1 MVATLV
7 RLRWRLTLNALSRN
21 IWALIGTV
29 IATLYGLGAL
39 GLALSGAIAL
49 GQAPVDVIA
58 QVLAAVAALT
68 VLAWTLLPLL
78 FTGVDSTLDPRAMA
92 AWIAPSRSLSRAL
105 AVAAACGIP
114 GILTALAA
122 LLPALV
128 WAIAG
133 QMGAALLAL
142 VLAPALLATCVLL
155 SRVIVIGAGVSQS
168 RRGRELAGLIGMLA
182 VFAVAW
188 LPSLLSNMSV
198 GNPDG
203 LLAALRTGAVGVGL
217 TPVGWA
223 AAAPGY
229 LAQGQV
235 LPAVALA
242 LGALI
247 VPLALL
253 PAWERVTRRVM
264 TGPARASARARSYE
278 SAGQRSTGAV
288 RALAWHARLARFM
301 PSAAAAVAARC
312 LRYWRSDPRY
322 VAQAVALVFV
332 PAILTVAFLGSRQA
346 ALSGGGTTIS
356 FGRVLSWGE
365 APPAVLAGAVF
376 LALMCGWGLHND
388 LAFDSTALWQ
398 HVSAGLSGRNDRL
411 GRVVAAAVWQVPLLV
426 VVACLG
432 GGASGRWDILPA
444 VLGLSVAVMGCG
456 YAWSSVTSV
465 LVLYEMNAPGE
476 SLMKSRTSGTAFIAA
491 LVQIVGFV
499 IIGFMTAPVVAG
511 FAVTAV
517 SGMWAWGWLVLAG
530 GLLWAAG
537 ATWGGIVLGG
547 RYLDE
552 RGPRVLTTI
561 RSWPGH
567 EDVR

>member
-78 FTGVDSTLDPRAMA
+78 FTGVDSTLDPRTMA

-105 AVAAACGIP
+105 AVAAACGIT
-114 GILTALAA
+114 GVLTALGT

-133 QMGAALLAL
+133 QAGAALLSL

-155 SRVIVIGAGVSQS
+155 SRVIVIGVGVSQS
-168 RRGRELAGLIGMLA
+168 RRGRELAGLIGMLL

-198 GNPDG
+198 GDPDG
-203 LLAALRTGAVGVGL
+203 LLAALSTGAVGAGL
-217 TPVGWA
+217 SPFGWA

-229 LAQGQV
+229 LAQGHV

-247 VPLALL
+247 VPVALL

-264 TGPARASARARSYE
+264 TGPARASVRTRSYE
-278 SAGQRSTGAV
+278 AAAHRDAAV
-288 RALAWHARLARFM
+288 PALVWHARLERVM

-322 VAQAVALVFV
+322 VAQVVSLVFV

-432 GGASGRWDILPA
+432 AGASGRWDILPA
-444 VLGLSVAVMGCG
+444 VLGLSVAVMGCA
-456 YAWSSVTSV
+456 YAWSSVMSV

-491 LVQIVGFV
+491 LVQIAGFV